1 MVLMVF
7 ITNRPYSIQFNS
19 KTSFK
24 DGALLSLKPI
34 FPGAIQTCK
43 QMQQLFIHIYKTIQ
57 IHQTITAAKPN
68 GNEVI
73 CL

>member
-43 QMQQLFIHIYKTIQ
+43 QMQQLFMNIYTKQYRFIRQ
-57 IHQTITAAKPN
+57 SQQRSLMAMR
-68 GNEVI
+68 
-73 CL
+73 